1 MNYLFEFYEEELGGK
16 DFYNVLNKKSK
27 EFPELF
33 NASIIYPENSLNSNL
48 IYNEIPIVKSGDV
61 RVDMPIICG
70 NINSKNK
77 VLILGLEPRHTDNMY
92 NIMRIENKVFATPF
106 GIDKWYSKSKQ
117 SIYASAFEK
126 FLKLDYQFVFSD
138 FVKEYEVPDS
148 SQKNINDFTARH
160 GFEKKFE
167 NKYKAI
173 LEKEIDLIQPTLV
186 IGLGKT
192 DINKKVDKS
201 WLQRFNINVIS
212 HPTNGNY
219 NKMQEEMSILIK

>member
-27 EFPELF
+27 DSPELF
-33 NASIIYPENSLNSNL
+33 NPNILYPEYSLNVSPTHL
-48 IYNEIPIVKSGDV
+48 DLPIVKSGDV
-61 RVDMPIICG
+61 RIDMPIVCG
-70 NINSKNK
+70 DINSKNK
-77 VLILGLEPRHTDNMY
+77 VLILGLEPRHTDDMY
-92 NIMRIENKVFATPF
+92 NIMRIDDKVFATPF

-126 FLKLDYQFVFSD
+126 FLNLDYQFVFSD
-138 FVKEYEVPDS
+138 FVKEYEVPDPS
-148 SQKNINDFTARH
+148 KKNINDLTARH